1 MKAEEVLAPNDAIG
15 AQAREYKA
23 AKTQRWV
30 DAEVRW
36 REWQQTQAGGQG
48 LRQGQQ
54 QGLQQGAV

>member
-1 MKAEEVLAPNDAIG
+1 MLAPNDAIG